1 MNKKYVGGRSMSSY
15 LKNNLELIMKYEN
28 FYKDEFDIDAIKNNL
43 VEKKID
49 FELKD
54 LYMFRV
60 FLDSCVL
67 LFNKEK
73 FEKQYFK
80 DLYDT
85 KGYIKKNK
93 DKYNSL
99 IDFIESIFRNKL
111 KVEDAFYYDYHVLEK
126 KYFTKSLWESRK
138 ILRNA
143 FAHMQY
149 IKKFCQLEYD
159 GRILYYE
166 IFNKDKGV
174 VKNQG
179 IVIEILCHEFI
190 QYFYLNQ
197 MTKSIAYKHSWVEKK
212 WLNFFLKE
220 VRYKGEQKY
229 SVENRMHP
237 MNNEVFSNENFKR
250 REVFLKNNPDEF
262 EIKCRKFSYSEIIKL
277 KKTLSKYLGR
287 KSTIDELGYFIK
299 SIYDVET
306 EFSNFMTHLIQ
317 LNDRIIDFLSY
328 SKVGNKEML
337 LKILKSIDELKEDYA
352 SWLEF
357 KIFFKFLY
365 IINFSLRIE
374 DKDLAPI
381 SYSNVIIE
389 NFEYDRDQRNNFVR
403 KKIEE
408 GSIEN
413 DKEDEADIIYILTKI
428 RNAIAHGR
436 MSLEI
441 IDEKICFV
449 FEDKFRDK
457 RIEKIK
463 ICFDDVDVFLQSI
476 NSLV

>member
-212 WLNFFLKE
+212 WLNFF
-220 VRYKGEQKY
+220 
-229 SVENRMHP
+229 
-237 MNNEVFSNENFKR
+237 
-250 REVFLKNNPDEF
+250 
-262 EIKCRKFSYSEIIKL
+262 
-277 KKTLSKYLGR
+277 
-287 KSTIDELGYFIK
+287 
-299 SIYDVET
+299 
-306 EFSNFMTHLIQ
+306 
-317 LNDRIIDFLSY
+317 
-328 SKVGNKEML
+328 
-337 LKILKSIDELKEDYA
+337 
-352 SWLEF
+352 
-357 KIFFKFLY
+357 
-365 IINFSLRIE
+365 
-374 DKDLAPI
+374 
-381 SYSNVIIE
+381 
-389 NFEYDRDQRNNFVR
+389 
-403 KKIEE
+403 
-408 GSIEN
+408 
-413 DKEDEADIIYILTKI
+413 
-428 RNAIAHGR
+428 
-436 MSLEI
+436 
-441 IDEKICFV
+441 
-449 FEDKFRDK
+449 
-457 RIEKIK
+457 
-463 ICFDDVDVFLQSI
+463 
-476 NSLV
+476 